1 MNYNRAIIVG
11 NLVADPEVRSTPSGR
26 QVSNIRVAT
35 NRVWKDQNGE
45 TQQSTE
51 FHDVVLWG
59 QLAERVAQFLQK
71 GSLALVE
78 GRLQT
83 RNWQDNDGNN
93 RYKTEIVAQ
102 NVQFG
107 PRGSGGGQ
115 QKEQGE
121 SGEKQNTADKEN
133 GGEDNE
139 EEIDI
144 KDIPL

>member
-1 MNYNRAIIVG
+1 MNYNKAIIVG

-26 QVSNIRVAT
+26 QVSNVRVAT
-35 NRVWKDQNGE
+35 NRIWNDQSGE
-45 TQQSTE
+45 RQQATE
-51 FHDVVLWG
+51 YHDIVLWG

-71 GSLALVE
+71 GSLVLVE

-83 RNWQDNDGNN
+83 RSWQDNEGTQ

-107 PRGSGGGQ
+107 PRGGSSGQ
-115 QKEQGE
+115 QQQQKD
-121 SGEKQNTADKEN
+121 TA
-133 GGEDNE
+133 GEDSEGNNNDDE